1 LCDSFQQYLQFLLC
15 QKRTIFKPNRQAWVN
30 FGFKQLGSAPPVL
43 GAQWSGLRR
52 GTVMRGQD
60 VLQALSGVYETKW
73 KLQRWILMISYKN
86 YQFENLTNSKIRSHS
101 MISYLK
107 KSGII
112 QCLLFIR
119 FSPNVQ
125 RACYGAMMMPTEYE
139 LYND

>member
-1 LCDSFQQYLQFLLC
+1 MHFS
-15 QKRTIFKPNRQAWVN
+15 
-30 FGFKQLGSAPPVL
+30 FKQLGSAPLVL
-43 GAQWSGLRR
+43 EAQWSGLRR

-107 KSGII
+107 KSGINTI
-112 QCLLFIR
+112 SAIYKILSQCT
-119 FSPNVQ
+119 Q
-125 RACYGAMMMPTEYE
+125 ACYGATMTLLPGLSTKAYITSCAI
-139 LYND
+139 LRALTR